1 MHLIYVLMVISV
13 IHTCHNKLH
22 CTLKSV
28 DKASKEFTVEFGI
41 VSRVDVL
48 DNQGVALPY
57 ILTLPL

>member
-1 MHLIYVLMVISV
+1 MVISV